1 MLSVELIIV
10 VVLIVINGLLS
21 MSELAVVS
29 SRPARLSL
37 LAAKGVRGAERA
49 LTLAADPGK
58 FLSTVQIGITLVGVL
73 SGAFSGATLGQRL
86 TQWLVELGLSS
97 GIADIVGVGIVVTL
111 ITYATLIVGE
121 LVPKQVAL
129 RDPESIA
136 VKVAPAMHVLAR
148 ISLPL
153 VFLLDLSGKLI
164 LTLLGRGGKAEEKVS
179 EDEIHHL
186 VSEAENAGV
195 LESGEKEMIAGVMR
209 LGDRPVGAI
218 MTPRTEVNEIDLNDA
233 PEAIQAI
240 IAKSPHS
247 RFPVSDG
254 DRDKPIGVLQAK
266 DLLVAYMNERTPDLR
281 ALVREAPGIPAS
293 ADARDVLAILKAAP
307 VHVGLVYDE
316 YGAFEGIVTTADI
329 LESIVGA
336 FHSEEGPPEPAYV
349 KRDDW
354 LAAGLRLDAGRRIRR
369 AARHRAAAAPL
380 QHGGRPRA
388 ATVQRA
394 AQCRRRLRFRRLAHR
409 GGRSRR
415 TEDRQD
421 SREPAERGRDGCEVV
436 APNPPRVVPAK
447 PTYRAISLLKSRR
460 PLAPNAATHHPNL
473 TPIRFSL
480 RQTTVQARCVPSAWM
495 NRVNRSGMPT
505 GLLTSSA
512 APVSEKL
519 RTVQSIAPPPNSMVP
534 AFSTR
539 CLALS
544 RRSSMG
550 PIYTRS

>member
-49 LTLAADPGK
+49 LILAADPGK

-97 GIADIVGVGIVVTL
+97 GIADIVGVGIVVTI

-148 ISLPL
+148 VSLPL
-153 VFLLDLSGKLI
+153 VFLLDLSGRLI
-164 LTLLGRGGKAEEKVS
+164 LTLLGRGGKAEDKVS

-186 VSEAENAGV
+186 VREAESAGV
-195 LESGEKEMIAGVMR
+195 LEPGEKEMIAGVMR
-209 LGDRPVGAI
+209 LGDRPVGAV
-218 MTPRTEVNEIDLNDA
+218 MTPRTEVDEIDLSDA
-233 PEAIQAI
+233 PEIIQAI

-247 RFPVSDG
+247 RFPASDG

-266 DLLVAYMNERTPDLR
+266 DLLVAYMSERTPDLR
-281 ALVREAPGIPAS
+281 ALVREASSIPAS

-307 VHVGLVYDE
+307 VHIGFVYDE
-316 YGAFEGIVTTADI
+316 YGAFEGVVTAADI

-349 KRDDW
+349 KRADGSLLVSGWMPVDEFGE
-354 LAAGLRLDAGRRIRR
+354 LLGIELPQHHGYNTVAGLVLQQFTMLPNVGDAFDLSGWHIEVVDLDGRRIDKIL
-369 AARHRAAAAPL
+369 A
-380 QHGGRPRA
+380 
-388 ATVQRA
+388 
-394 AQCRRRLRFRRLAHR
+394 RRL
-409 GGRSRR
+409 G
-415 TEDRQD
+415 
-421 SREPAERGRDGCEVV
+421 EVE
-436 APNPPRVVPAK
+436 
-447 PTYRAISLLKSRR
+447 
-460 PLAPNAATHHPNL
+460 
-473 TPIRFSL
+473 
-480 RQTTVQARCVPSAWM
+480 
-495 NRVNRSGMPT
+495 T
-505 GLLTSSA
+505 G
-512 APVSEKL
+512 
-519 RTVQSIAPPPNSMVP
+519 
-534 AFSTR
+534 
-539 CLALS
+539 
-544 RRSSMG
+544 
-550 PIYTRS
+550 